1 MEFLFLKLAMLK
13 FCFETYL
20 FYCYVTTWRC
30 NHAYFC
36 SLQVPNSISYI
47 TYCDVLCFVC
57 SFLAVQTCVFLL
69 CFTFLSISFYF
80 QALNIETE
88 DDVTKLTNLFHQYAK
103 QTPKAEISKDI
114 NYKSLIM
121 QYMARALSIV

>member
-1 MEFLFLKLAMLK
+1 MPTFALCRFQIVLVTLHTVMFFVLFVL
-13 FCFETYL
+13 
-20 FYCYVTTWRC
+20 
-30 NHAYFC
+30 
-36 SLQVPNSISYI
+36 SLP
-47 TYCDVLCFVC
+47 CRPAF
-57 SFLAVQTCVFLL
+57 FLL